1 MTETKAEM
9 KKAHEIIL
17 WFAVITEIANDAE
30 DMVAEF
36 RQISRELRTAE
47 QLLFIILRP
56 GKIL

>member
-36 RQISRELRTAE
+36 RQISRELPTST
-47 QLLFIILRP
+47 P
-56 GKIL
+56 